1 MDIEH
6 KKELRNNYH
15 HYYQQ
20 GAFNNGNIYVF
31 GHTEASIELIK
42 IFQKDNII
50 VQGILDNN
58 KSKCGT
64 YDLGVEIISPC
75 NLNVKE
81 SEDIIVCIVSRAYA
95 SMNSQLSSLG
105 FKGKVLKLLDYNTF
119 SEYSLSTDVLK
130 AKWERMIRG
139 KKTLDKVLSCYCNH
153 FIVICPFNAL
163 GDVYYAMSFL
173 DYYKK
178 INGLGKIAIVVVGES
193 CANVVA
199 LFNKYPVV
207 TLTQFDMDEFVQAV
221 MYAKLSETFIV
232 HHDRPYSNYSIR
244 LLKYKLIPFVDF
256 YRIGIYGLSNN
267 VLPAKPKYLDVYDDL
282 GSILKGKSV
291 IVSPYAKSIINLPMD
306 FWCKIIK
313 KFIDEGYKVFSNLIG
328 DEEPIDGTIGL
339 KNIKIQE
346 LQSLVEYA
354 GCFISLRS
362 GLCDVLLNADCR
374 KIAIYPDKLYSDTK
388 WKVVDFFYL
397 DGWENVVVD
406 QTGELRLYERN
417 Y

>member
-6 KKELRNNYH
+6 KKELCNNYY

-20 GAFNNGNIYVF
+20 GVFYSGKIYVF
-31 GHTEASIELIK
+31 GHTDASIELIK
-42 IFQKDNII
+42 LFQKDNII

-64 YDLGVEIISPC
+64 YDLGVEIIPPY
-75 NLNVKE
+75 NLNVEK
-81 SEDIIVCIVSRAYA
+81 SEDIIVCIVLRAYA
-95 SMNSQLSSLG
+95 SMNNQLISLG

-119 SEYSLSTDVLK
+119 SEYSLSTDVIK

-221 MYAKLSETFIV
+221 MYLKLPETFIV

-267 VLPAKPKYLDVYDDL
+267 VLPVKPKYLGMYNNL
-282 GSILKGKSV
+282 ESIPKGKSV

-306 FWCKIIK
+306 FWCKIVK
-313 KFIDEGYKVFSNLIG
+313 KFIDDGYKVFSNLIG
-328 DEEPIDGTIGL
+328 DEKPIDGTIGL
-339 KNIKIQE
+339 RDVKIQE

-354 GCFISLRS
+354 GSFLSLRS

-406 QTGELRLYERN
+406 QRGELRLYERN